1 MKTEASPILRKIFFA
16 ALSFSMILFFLES
29 CGGGQ
34 NTAMN
39 QPQNFDE
46 LEQLVQKRHFE
57 VENQWAMPL
66 GGSRIDLI
74 GNTNFIR
81 FKGDSVKLFLPYF
94 GVRHTGGGY
103 GDEGGIKYEG
113 VAEDLK
119 VENDQNQKKIV
130 LKFSGEQG
138 SEDLD
143 FYVTLF
149 PNGNTNTSVTSSQ
162 RATISY
168 QGHVSALPEKEEK

>member
-1 MKTEASPILRKIFFA
+1 MKSDAPSVLRKIFFILLSS
-16 ALSFSMILFFLES
+16 ALVLFFLQS

-34 NTAMN
+34 GTTYN
-39 QPQNFDE
+39 QPKNYDE
-46 LEQLVQKRHFE
+46 LDQLVENRHFE
-57 VENQWAMPL
+57 VENQWTMPL

-81 FKGDSVKLFLPYF
+81 FKGDSVNLFLPYF
-94 GVRHTGGGY
+94 GVRHSGGGY

-113 VAEDLK
+113 IAEDLK
-119 VENDQNQKKIV
+119 VEKNPDQKKIV
-130 LKFSGEQG
+130 LKFGGEQG
-138 SEDLD
+138 SENLD

-149 PNGNTNTSVTSSQ
+149 SNGNTNTSVTSSQ

-168 QGHVSALPEKEEK
+168 QGHVSAIPEKEQ